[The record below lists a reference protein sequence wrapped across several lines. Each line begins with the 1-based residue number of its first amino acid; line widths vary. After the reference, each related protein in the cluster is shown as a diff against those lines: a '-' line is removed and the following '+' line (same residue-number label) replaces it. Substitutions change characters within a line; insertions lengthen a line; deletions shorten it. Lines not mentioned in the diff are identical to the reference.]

1 MYQIYL
7 ALLMLLA
14 SCSINIQNTFKIFA
28 IKLIYN
34 VIYFYSAC
42 QIKCA
47 QVYAHL
53 LPYFKSNT
61 DNTLDTN
68 DKLTIE
74 YFDISANKIIDK
86 DLVTIDEIQNKLI
99 IISNTRIL
107 NRGNSSITDKR
118 IVSDIEVIEDPD
130 VSEITFIA
138 LYLNYNDMRYN
149 INLKTNDFNYYVVG
163 NIIDKSFVQYYINTV
178 LNLSFSYLE
187 SKMATYQLELMD
199 NDVVMTSLTGEQS
212 IIIEKQGYRICNT
225 GL

>member
-14 SCSINIQNTFKIFA
+14 SCSIDIQNTLKIFA

-47 QVYAHL
+47 QVHAHL
-53 LPYFKSNT
+53 LPYFKNNTSN
-61 DNTLDTN
+61 TN

-74 YFDISANKIIDK
+74 YFDISANKFIDT
-86 DLVTIDEIQNKLI
+86 DLATIDEIQNKLI
-99 IISNTRIL
+99 IISNTRIQHRDKL
-107 NRGNSSITDKR
+107 LTVDKR
-118 IVSDIEVIEDPD
+118 IVSDIEVIEEPD

-163 NIIDKSFVQYYINTV
+163 NIIDKRFVQYYINTV

-187 SKMATYQLELMD
+187 TKMATYQLELMD
-199 NDVVMTSLTGEQS
+199 HDVIMTSLTGEQS

-225 GL
+225 EL